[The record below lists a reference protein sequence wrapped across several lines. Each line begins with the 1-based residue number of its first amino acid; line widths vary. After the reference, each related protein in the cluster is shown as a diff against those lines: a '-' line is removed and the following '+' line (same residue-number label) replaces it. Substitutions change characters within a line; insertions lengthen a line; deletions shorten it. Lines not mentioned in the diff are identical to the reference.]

1 MAKKKP
7 VITLIGAGSRIF
19 GFNMCTDL
27 CQTPELKG
35 ATVRLV
41 DVDEEKL
48 DSVRRFF
55 EIVSENTGM
64 GLSISAHA
72 DRRKALPGSD
82 FVVLSVA
89 RERITRWETDL
100 EISRRHGIVEVQA
113 ECGGPGGLSLTLRN
127 IPLVLEIARD
137 VERLAPKAVVLN
149 YSNPMV
155 RVCTSIMKYTKLR
168 TIGLC
173 HQVLFGQKNLS
184 RVLGRPIIVQ
194 GCGTN
199 HFNWIYGA
207 KWADTKKNAWPAIV
221 EALDKDPDMP
231 EFKYCIELFRI
242 FGWFPSAGDQHLS
255 EYLYHWRAPAVAEA
269 MAGSQAGSSELPL
282 AARRSLWRSR
292 APNGLN
298 PRYNLHAKNMQPYHD
313 GEARWEQRMGA
324 YLGEPPPSSEPEKRD
339 SPSFP
344 LKRKRGQPLTKNPMD
359 EVKGLSGEGAIPILT
374 AMFGLKPSYHE
385 IAANLP
391 NKGYIADLPKGAC
404 VEVAA
409 DVSKGRIVGT
419 KAPKMPTGI
428 RSMMMR
434 NLDIVELAVEAAA
447 EGSYRKA
454 LQALAIDPIIPDL
467 QVARSILDDILKAHA
482 DLLPAFK

>member
-1 MAKKKP
+1 MVAKKRP
-7 VITLIGAGSRIF
+7 VIVLIGAGSRIF
-19 GFNMCTDL
+19 GFHMCTDM

-48 DSVRRFF
+48 ETMRRLF

-64 GLSISAHA
+64 GLHISAHT
-72 DRRKALPGSD
+72 DRRKALRGAD
-82 FVVLSVA
+82 FVILSMA
-89 RERITRWETDL
+89 RERIRRWEMDL
-100 EISRRHGIVEVQA
+100 EISRRHGIIEVQA

-155 RVCTSIMKYTKLR
+155 RVCTAIMKYTKLR
-168 TIGLC
+168 VVGLC
-173 HQVLFGQKNLS
+173 HQVLFGQRNLS
-184 RVLGRPIIVQ
+184 RALGRPIVVQ

-207 KWADTKKNAWPAIV
+207 KWADTGKDAWPAVV
-221 EALDKDPDMP
+221 EALNKGADMP
-231 EFKYCIELFRI
+231 EFKYCQELFQI

-255 EYLYHWRAPAVAEA
+255 EYLYHCVRP
-269 MAGSQAGSSELPL
+269 GHGRQAG
-282 AARRSLWRSR
+282 
-292 APNGLN
+292 GLN
-298 PRYNLHAKNMQPYHD
+298 PRYDLKPKNMQPYHD
-313 GEARWEQRMGA
+313 GEARWEQRMA
-324 YLGEPPPSSEPEKRD
+324 SYLSRE
-339 SPSFP
+339 
-344 LKRKRGQPLTKNPMD
+344 KNPMD

-374 AMFGLKPSYHE
+374 AMCGLRPSYHE

-391 NKGYIADLPKGAC
+391 NRGYIADLPKGAC

-409 DVSKGRIVGT
+409 DVSRGRIVGT
-419 KAPKMPTGI
+419 KAPKLPTGI

-447 EGSYRKA
+447 EGSYQKA
-454 LQALAIDPIIPDL
+454 LQALAIDPIVNDL
-467 QVARSILDDILKAHA
+467 AVARAILDDILNAHA
-482 DLLPAFK
+482 DLLPQFK

>member
-1 MAKKKP
+1 MAAKKRP
-7 VITLIGAGSRIF
+7 VIVLVGAGSRIF
-19 GFNMCTDL
+19 GFHMCTDM

-48 DSVRRFF
+48 ETMRRLF

-64 GLSISAHA
+64 ALDISAHT
-72 DRRKALPGSD
+72 DRRKALRGAD
-82 FVVLSVA
+82 FVIFSVA
-89 RERITRWETDL
+89 RERIRRWEMDL
-100 EISRRHGIVEVQA
+100 EISRKHGIIEVQA

-137 VERLAPKAVVLN
+137 VERLAPEAVVLN

-155 RVCTSIMKYTKLR
+155 RVCTAIMKYTGLR
-168 TIGLC
+168 VVGLC
-173 HQVLFGQKNLS
+173 HQVLFGQRNLS
-184 RVLGRPIIVQ
+184 RVLGRPIVVQ

-207 KWADTKKNAWPAIV
+207 KWADTGKDAWPAVV
-221 EALDKDPDMP
+221 EALNKGADMP
-231 EFKYCIELFRI
+231 EFKYCLELFHI

-255 EYLYHWRAPAVAEA
+255 EYLYHWVRP
-269 MAGSQAGSSELPL
+269 G
-282 AARRSLWRSR
+282 
-292 APNGLN
+292 GLN
-298 PRYNLHAKNMQPYHD
+298 PRYDLKPKNMQPYHD
-313 GEARWEQRMGA
+313 GEARWERRMA
-324 YLGEPPPSSEPEKRD
+324 SYLSRE
-339 SPSFP
+339 
-344 LKRKRGQPLTKNPMD
+344 KNPMD

-374 AMFGLKPSYHE
+374 AMYGLTPSYHE

-391 NKGYIADLPKGAC
+391 NQGYIADLPKGAC

-409 DVSKGRIVGT
+409 DVSKGKMAGT
-419 KAPKMPTGI
+419 KAPKLPTGI

-447 EGSYRKA
+447 EGNYQKA
-454 LQALAIDPIIPDL
+454 LQALAIDPVVSDL
-467 QVARSILDDILKAHA
+467 AVARSIVDDILKAHA
-482 DLLPAFK
+482 DLLPQFK